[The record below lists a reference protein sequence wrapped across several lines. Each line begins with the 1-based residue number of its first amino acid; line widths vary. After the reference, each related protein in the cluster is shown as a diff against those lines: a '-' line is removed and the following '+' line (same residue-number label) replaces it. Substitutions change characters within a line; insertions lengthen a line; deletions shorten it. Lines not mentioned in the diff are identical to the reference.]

1 MSNSSRKDCSID
13 PQQVGGSKS
22 AGPGWPHMVDLG
34 RRHFLKSVA
43 LVASVAV
50 APRGVAQTVGTSPA
64 TASPQRKGQSFSIGY
79 YQIHPDYSLNY
90 QMNRFMTGERS
101 MIDAMLDVAPK
112 IHTYA
117 DYQREFLGLA
127 EKALKD
133 GRKLEGAYY
142 LRSAEFFMF
151 PTDEAKQPTR
161 KRFMQLMSECHGIT
175 DDLRFAVPYE
185 SGTLKSFRFQP
196 QQKAKGTIVMFGG
209 YDSYIEEY
217 FSTMSFFSDAG
228 YDVISFEGPGQGAV
242 LEDQHMPMTPE
253 WDKPVKA
260 VLDYFHLDDV
270 TLYGISLGG
279 CLVIRAAAHE
289 PRARRVIA
297 DDIFSNAWDCI
308 QRYVGLAPA
317 VQTHLAQLFQAGEAS
332 QINALVE
339 DQMQKSLVAYW
350 GFMQGMLVMGAE
362 TPYEF
367 IQRAKLYHT
376 AEVSDLLHQ
385 DVLLL
390 AGTEDLYVSLEQFYE
405 QIRTLT
411 SVRSLT
417 ARKFTREEQAQ
428 NHVHVG
434 NFGLSL
440 NVILNWLDSMTTA
453 G

>member
-1 MSNSSRKDCSID
+1 
-13 PQQVGGSKS
+13 
-22 AGPGWPHMVDLG
+22 
-34 RRHFLKSVA
+34 
-43 LVASVAV
+43 
-50 APRGVAQTVGTSPA
+50 
-64 TASPQRKGQSFSIGY
+64 
-79 YQIHPDYSLNY
+79 
-90 QMNRFMTGERS
+90 

-112 IHTYA
+112 IHSYA

-133 GRKLEGAYY
+133 GRKLEAAYF

-161 KRFMQLMSECHGIT
+161 KRFMQLMSECHGIS
-175 DDLRFAVPYE
+175 DDLRFAVPYQ
-185 SGTLKSFRFQP
+185 SGTLKAFRFQP
-196 QQKAKGTIVMFGG
+196 AQQAKGIIVMFGG

-297 DDIFSNAWDCI
+297 DDIFSDAWNCI
-308 QRYVGLAPA
+308 LRYSGLAPA
-317 VQTHLAQLFQAGEAS
+317 VQTHLEQLLQAGEES
-332 QINALVE
+332 QVNALVE
-339 DQMQKSLVAYW
+339 EQMEKSLVAYW
-350 GFMQGMLVMGAE
+350 SFMQGMLVMGAKS
-362 TPYEF
+362 PYEF
-367 IQRAKLYHT
+367 IQRIKLYHT
-376 AEVSDLLHQ
+376 AEVSELLHQ

-440 NVILNWLDSMTTA
+440 RVILNWLDSMTTA